1 MNKSFNHLR
10 RLWSRLRK
18 SGSSRTWLLFLPG
31 RADCHLVHAEQR
43 GGQLCIRQF
52 VTVPAEELDEATRLP
67 AAAILETHLQRF
79 QISNPKV
86 AVLLPRNCL
95 SFARVPLPRMAAS
108 EVHETAMIQSEALF
122 AESTGEQS
130 IDYVL
135 LPQEDREQSLLLIHG
150 VDRIYLERIKTH
162 LQVSQLQ
169 CSLVAPAAAIGC
181 CTGIHGDDR
190 LSILVVMPDK
200 EKIDIFAQSHGCLL
214 SHQRRRVPAESTEDV
229 RNSVISGEVMRTIS
243 CLSVPGVPQTG
254 PVIRFAANGR
264 DWTAVA
270 KSLQFELGLPA
281 EDTSVLPSQNSGIEH
296 PELEAYLHVIANGVQ
311 FESSGV
317 LKSPLN
323 FLSPR
328 TCLSKKERRRRNLI
342 RGGLVASL
350 LCICLNVWS
359 RRSVG
364 AMEDELS
371 VLKAELEQLQEQVDA
386 DADVFEILDFVK
398 LWKNDRADLQLHFSI
413 LQKCIPET
421 SRCQLSDLQ
430 FHQQPDDP
438 GILIIEISGLADRT
452 ETVVELSQ
460 NILRNGHFR
469 QRPYQI
475 ERTNGS
481 GNLKVNFR
489 IELEPLTPET
499 AEETDEVPD
508 EMAEE
513 ITDEITGEVTNESA
527 HELTGEVND
536 NVTGEAAD
544 KATEEA
550 VDEVTDKAAGK
561 TADEVTDEKS
571 VGDPQDPGGV

>member
-1 MNKSFNHLR
+1 M
-10 RLWSRLRK
+10 
-18 SGSSRTWLLFLPG
+18 
-31 RADCHLVHAEQR
+31 VHAEQR
-43 GGQLCIRQF
+43 GGQLLIRQF

-67 AAAILETHLQRF
+67 IAAILETHLRRF
-79 QISNPKV
+79 QISNPKA

-95 SFARVPLPRMAAS
+95 SFARVPLPRMSAS

-150 VDRIYLERIKTH
+150 VDRNYLERIKTH
-162 LQVSQLQ
+162 LQASQLQ

-181 CTGIHGDDR
+181 RTGIHRDDR

-200 EKIDIFAQSHGCLL
+200 EKIDIFAQSHGYLL
-214 SHQRRRVPAESTEDV
+214 SHQRRRVPVESTEDV

-243 CLSVPGVPQTG
+243 CLSVPGVPLTG

-281 EDTSVLPSQNSGIEH
+281 EDTSVLPSPCSGTEY

-438 GILIIEISGLADRT
+438 GILIVEISGLADRT

-469 QRPYQI
+469 QRPCQI
-475 ERTNGS
+475 ERTTGS
-481 GNLKVNFR
+481 GNMTVNFR

-499 AEETDEVPD
+499 SEETDEFTD

-513 ITDEITGEVTNESA
+513 ITGEIADESA
-527 HELTGEVND
+527 DEVTGEVND
-536 NVTGEAAD
+536 NVTGEAND
-544 KATEEA
+544 KAAE
-550 VDEVTDKAAGK
+550 EVTDKVAGE
-561 TADEVTDEKS
+561 TAEKVTDEKFI
-571 VGDPQDPGGV
+571 GDPHAPGGV

>member
-1 MNKSFNHLR
+1 
-10 RLWSRLRK
+10 
-18 SGSSRTWLLFLPG
+18 LLFLPG

-43 GGQLCIRQF
+43 GGQLFIRQF

-67 AAAILETHLQRF
+67 TAAILETHLQRF
-79 QISNPKV
+79 QISDPKV
-86 AVLLPRNCL
+86 AVLLPRNSL

-150 VDRIYLERIKTH
+150 VDRNYLQRIVTH
-162 LQVSQLQ
+162 LQASQLQ

-214 SHQRRRVPAESTEDV
+214 SHQRRRVPVESTEDV

-243 CLSVPGVPQTG
+243 CLSVPGVPLTG

-264 DWTAVA
+264 DWTAVS

-281 EDTSVLPSQNSGIEH
+281 EDISVLPSQSAGTEH
-296 PELEAYLHVIANGVQ
+296 PELESYLHVIATGVQ
-311 FESSGV
+311 FESSGAI
-317 LKSPLN
+317 KSPLN

-328 TCLSKKERRRRNLI
+328 TCLSRKERRRRNLI

-371 VLKAELEQLQEQVDA
+371 VLTAELEQLQEQVDA
-386 DADVFEILDFVK
+386 DADVFQIIDFVK

-489 IELEPLTPET
+489 IELEPVTPET
-499 AEETDEVPD
+499 SEDTDELMDEVTD

-513 ITDEITGEVTNESA
+513 VTEDVTGKSADEV
-527 HELTGEVND
+527 TGEVND
-536 NVTGEAAD
+536 NVTGEAAEKVSDKVAGETAD
-544 KATEEA
+544 KA
-550 VDEVTDKAAGK
+550 
-561 TADEVTDEKS
+561 TDEKS

>member
-1 MNKSFNHLR
+1 MNKSLNPLR

-43 GGQLCIRQF
+43 GGQLFIRQF

-67 AAAILETHLQRF
+67 TAAILETHLQRF
-79 QISNPKV
+79 QISDPKV
-86 AVLLPRNCL
+86 AVLLPRNSL

-150 VDRIYLERIKTH
+150 VDRNYLQRIVTH
-162 LQVSQLQ
+162 LQASQLQ

-214 SHQRRRVPAESTEDV
+214 SHQRRRVPVESTEDV

-243 CLSVPGVPQTG
+243 CLSVPGVPLTG

-264 DWTAVA
+264 DWTAVS

-281 EDTSVLPSQNSGIEH
+281 EDISVLPSQSAGTEH
-296 PELEAYLHVIANGVQ
+296 PELESYLHVIATGVQ
-311 FESSGV
+311 FESSGAI
-317 LKSPLN
+317 KSPLN

-328 TCLSKKERRRRNLI
+328 TCLSRKERRRRNLI

-371 VLKAELEQLQEQVDA
+371 VLTAELEQLQEQVDA
-386 DADVFEILDFVK
+386 DADVFQIIDFVK

-489 IELEPLTPET
+489 IELEPVTPET
-499 AEETDEVPD
+499 SEDTDELMDEVTD

-513 ITDEITGEVTNESA
+513 VTEDVTGKSADEV
-527 HELTGEVND
+527 TGEVND
-536 NVTGEAAD
+536 NVTGEAAEKVSDKVAGETAD
-544 KATEEA
+544 KA
-550 VDEVTDKAAGK
+550 
-561 TADEVTDEKS
+561 TDEKS

>member
-1 MNKSFNHLR
+1 MNKSLNPLR

-43 GGQLCIRQF
+43 GGQLFIRQF
-52 VTVPAEELDEATRLP
+52 VTVAAEELDEATRLP
-67 AAAILETHLQRF
+67 TAAILETHLQRF

-86 AVLLPRNCL
+86 AVLLPRNSL

-122 AESTGEQS
+122 SESTGQPG

-150 VDRIYLERIKTH
+150 VDRNYLQRIVTH
-162 LQVSQLQ
+162 LQASQLQ

-214 SHQRRRVPAESTEDV
+214 SHQRRRVPVESTEDV

-243 CLSVPGVPQTG
+243 CLSVPGVPLTG

-264 DWTAVA
+264 DWTAVS

-281 EDTSVLPSQNSGIEH
+281 EDISVLPSQSAGTEH
-296 PELEAYLHVIANGVQ
+296 PELESYLHVIATGVQ
-311 FESSGV
+311 FESSGAI
-317 LKSPLN
+317 KSPLN

-328 TCLSKKERRRRNLI
+328 TCLSRKERRRRNLI

-371 VLKAELEQLQEQVDA
+371 VLTAELEQLQEQVDA
-386 DADVFEILDFVK
+386 DADVFQIIDFVK

-489 IELEPLTPET
+489 IELEPVTPET
-499 AEETDEVPD
+499 SEDTDELMDEVTD

-513 ITDEITGEVTNESA
+513 VTEDVTGKSADEV
-527 HELTGEVND
+527 TGEVND
-536 NVTGEAAD
+536 NVTGEAAEKVSDKVAGETAD
-544 KATEEA
+544 KA
-550 VDEVTDKAAGK
+550 
-561 TADEVTDEKS
+561 TDEKS

>member
-1 MNKSFNHLR
+1 MNKSLNPLR

-43 GGQLCIRQF
+43 GGQLFIRQF

-67 AAAILETHLQRF
+67 AASILETHLQRF

-122 AESTGEQS
+122 AESTGEQC

-150 VDRIYLERIKTH
+150 VDRHYLERIKTH
-162 LQVSQLQ
+162 LQASQLQ

-181 CTGIHGDDR
+181 CTGIQGDDR

-214 SHQRRRVPAESTEDV
+214 SHQRRRVPVESTEDV

-243 CLSVPGVPQTG
+243 CLSVPGVPLTG

-281 EDTSVLPSQNSGIEH
+281 EDTSVLPSQCSGTEH

-371 VLKAELEQLQEQVDA
+371 VLTAELEQLQEQVDA
-386 DADVFEILDFVK
+386 DADVFQILDFVK

-499 AEETDEVPD
+499 PEETDEVTD
-508 EMAEE
+508 EMAEGV
-513 ITDEITGEVTNESA
+513 TDDVTNESA
-527 HELTGEVND
+527 DEVTGEVND
-536 NVTGEAAD
+536 NVTGEAAKKTAD
-544 KATEEA
+544 EA
-550 VDEVTDKAAGK
+550 VDVVTDKAAGK
-561 TADEVTDEKS
+561 VAGETADEKS

>member
-1 MNKSFNHLR
+1 
-10 RLWSRLRK
+10 
-18 SGSSRTWLLFLPG
+18 
-31 RADCHLVHAEQR
+31 
-43 GGQLCIRQF
+43 
-52 VTVPAEELDEATRLP
+52 
-67 AAAILETHLQRF
+67 
-79 QISNPKV
+79 
-86 AVLLPRNCL
+86 
-95 SFARVPLPRMAAS
+95 MAAS

-122 AESTGEQS
+122 SESTGQPG

-150 VDRIYLERIKTH
+150 VDRNYLQRIVTH
-162 LQVSQLQ
+162 LQASQLQ

-214 SHQRRRVPAESTEDV
+214 SHQRRRVPVESTEDV

-243 CLSVPGVPQTG
+243 CLSVPGVPLTG

-264 DWTAVA
+264 DWTAVS

-281 EDTSVLPSQNSGIEH
+281 EDISVLPSQSAGTEH
-296 PELEAYLHVIANGVQ
+296 PELESYLHVIATGVQ
-311 FESSGV
+311 FESSGAI
-317 LKSPLN
+317 KSPLN

-328 TCLSKKERRRRNLI
+328 TCLSRKERRRRNLI

-371 VLKAELEQLQEQVDA
+371 VLTAELEQLQEQVDA
-386 DADVFEILDFVK
+386 DADVFQIIDFVK

-489 IELEPLTPET
+489 IELEPVTPET
-499 AEETDEVPD
+499 SEDTDELMDEVTD

-513 ITDEITGEVTNESA
+513 VTEDVTGKSADEV
-527 HELTGEVND
+527 TGEVND
-536 NVTGEAAD
+536 NVTGEAAEKVSDKVAGETAD
-544 KATEEA
+544 KA
-550 VDEVTDKAAGK
+550 
-561 TADEVTDEKS
+561 TDEKS

>member
-1 MNKSFNHLR
+1 MNKSLNHLR

-18 SGSSRTWLLFLPG
+18 SGSSKTWLLLLPG
-31 RADCHLVHAEQR
+31 RADCHVVHAELR
-43 GGQLCIRQF
+43 NGQLFTRQF
-52 VTVPAEELDEATRLP
+52 VAVPAEELDEATRLP
-67 AAAILETHLQRF
+67 TAAILETHLQRF
-79 QISNPKV
+79 QISNPRV
-86 AVLLPRNCL
+86 AVLLPRNCV
-95 SFARVPLPRMAAS
+95 SFARVLLPRMAAS
-108 EVHETAMIQSEALF
+108 EVHETAMIQSDALF
-122 AESTGEQS
+122 AESAGQQS

-150 VDRIYLERIKTH
+150 VDRNYLERIKTH
-162 LQVSQLQ
+162 LQASQLQ

-181 CTGIHGDDR
+181 CTGINGDDR
-190 LSILVVMPDK
+190 LSILVVMSDK

-214 SHQRRRVPAESTEDV
+214 SHQRRRVPVESTEDV
-229 RNSVISGEVMRTIS
+229 RNTMISGEVMRTIS
-243 CLSVPGVPQTG
+243 CLSVPGVPLTG

-281 EDTSVLPSQNSGIEH
+281 EDISILPSQSSGTEN
-296 PELEAYLHVIANGVQ
+296 PELEAYLNVITTGVQ

-317 LKSPLN
+317 LKSSLN
-323 FLSPR
+323 FLAPR

-342 RGGLVASL
+342 RGGLVAAL

-359 RRSVG
+359 RRSAG
-364 AMEDELS
+364 AMQDELS

-386 DADVFEILDFVK
+386 DADVFEIIDFVK

-413 LQKCIPET
+413 LQKCIPEA

-438 GILIIEISGLADRT
+438 GVLVIAISGLADRT

-469 QRPYQI
+469 QSPYQI

-489 IELEPLTPET
+489 IKLEPLTPQIS
-499 AEETDEVPD
+499 ADIDEVMDEVTD

-513 ITDEITGEVTNESA
+513 AT
-527 HELTGEVND
+527 
-536 NVTGEAAD
+536 D
-544 KATEEA
+544 KATDKSA
-550 VDEVTDKAAGK
+550 GGVT
-561 TADEVTDEKS
+561 DEVTDEKS
-571 VGDPQDPGGV
+571 VGDSQDPGGV

>member
-1 MNKSFNHLR
+1 MNKSLNPLR

-43 GGQLCIRQF
+43 GGQLFIRQF

-67 AAAILETHLQRF
+67 TAAILETHLQRF
-79 QISNPKV
+79 QISDPKV
-86 AVLLPRNCL
+86 AVLLPRNSL

-122 AESTGEQS
+122 SESTGQPG

-150 VDRIYLERIKTH
+150 VDRNYLQRIVTH
-162 LQVSQLQ
+162 LQASQLQ

-214 SHQRRRVPAESTEDV
+214 SHQRRRVPVESTEDV

-243 CLSVPGVPQTG
+243 CLSVPGVPLTG

-264 DWTAVA
+264 DWTAVS

-281 EDTSVLPSQNSGIEH
+281 EDISVLPSQSAGTEH
-296 PELEAYLHVIANGVQ
+296 PELESYLHVIATGVQ
-311 FESSGV
+311 FESSGAI
-317 LKSPLN
+317 KSPLN

-328 TCLSKKERRRRNLI
+328 TCLSRKERRRRNLI

-371 VLKAELEQLQEQVDA
+371 VLTAELEQLQEQVDA
-386 DADVFEILDFVK
+386 DADVFQIIDFVK

-489 IELEPLTPET
+489 IELEPVTPET
-499 AEETDEVPD
+499 SEDTDELMDEVTD

-513 ITDEITGEVTNESA
+513 VTEDVTGKSADEV
-527 HELTGEVND
+527 TGEVND
-536 NVTGEAAD
+536 NVTGEAAEKVSDKVAGETAD
-544 KATEEA
+544 KA
-550 VDEVTDKAAGK
+550 
-561 TADEVTDEKS
+561 TDEKS

>member
-1 MNKSFNHLR
+1 V
-10 RLWSRLRK
+10 
-18 SGSSRTWLLFLPG
+18 
-31 RADCHLVHAEQR
+31 VHAELR
-43 GGQLCIRQF
+43 NGQLFIRQF
-52 VTVPAEELDEATRLP
+52 VTVPPEELDEATRLP
-67 AAAILETHLQRF
+67 TAAILETHLQRF

-86 AVLLPRNCL
+86 AVLLPRNCV

-108 EVHETAMIQSEALF
+108 EVHETAMIQSDALF
-122 AESTGEQS
+122 AESAGQQS

-135 LPQEDREQSLLLIHG
+135 LPQEDREQALLLIHG
-150 VDRIYLERIKTH
+150 VDRNYLERIKTH
-162 LQVSQLQ
+162 LQASQLQ

-190 LSILVVMPDK
+190 LSILVVMSDK

-214 SHQRRRVPAESTEDV
+214 SHQRRRVPVESTEDV

-243 CLSVPGVPQTG
+243 CLSVPGVPLTG
-254 PVIRFAANGR
+254 PVIRFASNGR
-264 DWTAVA
+264 DWTAVT

-281 EDTSVLPSQNSGIEH
+281 EDILVLPSQSSGTEH
-296 PELEAYLHVIANGVQ
+296 PELEAYLHIITNGVQ
-311 FESSGV
+311 IASSGV

-342 RGGLVASL
+342 RGGLVAAL
-350 LCICLNVWS
+350 VCICLNVWS
-359 RRSVG
+359 RRSAG

-371 VLKAELEQLQEQVDA
+371 VLTAELEQLQEQVEA
-386 DADVFEILDFVK
+386 DAGVFEILDFVK
-398 LWKNDRADLQLHFSI
+398 LWKKDRADLQLHFSI
-413 LQKCIPET
+413 LQECIPES

-438 GILIIEISGLADRT
+438 GILSIEISGLADRT

-489 IELEPLTPET
+489 IELEPVTPET
-499 AEETDEVPD
+499 SEESDEVTD

-513 ITDEITGEVTNESA
+513 VTDEVTGKSA
-527 HELTGEVND
+527 DEGTGEVND
-536 NVTGEAAD
+536 NVAGEAGD
-544 KATEEA
+544 KAAGEV
-550 VDEVTDKAAGK
+550 VDETAGEVVNELTDKAAGE
-561 TADEVTDEKS
+561 TADKVTDEKS

>member
-1 MNKSFNHLR
+1 MNKSFNPLR

-18 SGSSRTWLLFLPG
+18 SGSSRTWLLLLPG
-31 RADCHLVHAEQR
+31 RADCHLVHAEQL

-52 VTVPAEELDEATRLP
+52 VTIPAGELDEATRLP
-67 AAAILETHLQRF
+67 TAAILETHLQRF

-95 SFARVPLPRMAAS
+95 SFARVPLPRMGAS

-122 AESTGEQS
+122 AESAGQQS

-150 VDRIYLERIKTH
+150 VDRNYLKSVVTH
-162 LQVSQLQ
+162 LQASRLQ
-169 CSLVAPAAAIGC
+169 CSLIAPAAAIGC
-181 CTGIHGDDR
+181 RAGVHGDDR
-190 LSILVVMPDK
+190 LSILVVMSDK
-200 EKIDIFAQSHGCLL
+200 EKVDVFAQSHGCLL
-214 SHQRRRVPAESTEDV
+214 SHQRRRVPVESTEDI
-229 RNSVISGEVMRTIS
+229 RNSVISGEVIRTIS
-243 CLSVPGVPQTG
+243 CLSVPGVPLTG

-270 KSLQFELGLPA
+270 KSLQLELGLPA
-281 EDTSVLPSQNSGIEH
+281 EDVSVLPSQSSGAEH
-296 PELEAYLHVIANGVQ
+296 PELEAYLHVITDGVQ
-311 FESSGV
+311 FESSGA

-323 FLSPR
+323 FLAPR

-371 VLKAELEQLQEQVDA
+371 VLRAELEQLQEQLDA
-386 DADVFEILDFVK
+386 DANVFEILDFVK

-430 FHQQPDDP
+430 FHQRPDDP

-489 IELEPLTPET
+489 IELEPVTPET
-499 AEETDEVPD
+499 SEDIDESTDEVTD

-513 ITDEITGEVTNESA
+513 MAEEMTEEIADEVTDKSA
-527 HELTGEVND
+527 DEVSGEVND
-536 NVTGEAAD
+536 NVTGETAD
-544 KATEEA
+544 KATNERP
-550 VDEVTDKAAGK
+550 
-561 TADEVTDEKS
+561 

>member
-1 MNKSFNHLR
+1 
-10 RLWSRLRK
+10 
-18 SGSSRTWLLFLPG
+18 
-31 RADCHLVHAEQR
+31 
-43 GGQLCIRQF
+43 
-52 VTVPAEELDEATRLP
+52 
-67 AAAILETHLQRF
+67 
-79 QISNPKV
+79 
-86 AVLLPRNCL
+86 
-95 SFARVPLPRMAAS
+95 MAAS

-214 SHQRRRVPAESTEDV
+214 SHQRRRVPVESTEDV

-281 EDTSVLPSQNSGIEH
+281 EDTSVLPSQNSGTEH

-430 FHQQPDDP
+430 FHQQPD
-438 GILIIEISGLADRT
+438 RT

-513 ITDEITGEVTNESA
+513 ITDEATNESA
-527 HELTGEVND
+527 DEVTGEVND
-536 NVTGEAAD
+536 NVTDEAAD

-550 VDEVTDKAAGK
+550 VDEVTDKTAGE
-561 TADEVTDEKS
+561 TADKVTNEKS

>member
-1 MNKSFNHLR
+1 MNKSLNPLR

-43 GGQLCIRQF
+43 GGQLFIRQF

-150 VDRIYLERIKTH
+150 VDRNYLERIKTH
-162 LQVSQLQ
+162 LQASQLQ

-181 CTGIHGDDR
+181 CTGIQGDDR

-214 SHQRRRVPAESTEDV
+214 SHQRRRVPVESTEDV

-281 EDTSVLPSQNSGIEH
+281 EDTSVLPSQCSGTEH

-371 VLKAELEQLQEQVDA
+371 VLTAELEQLQEQVDA
-386 DADVFEILDFVK
+386 DADVFQILDFVK

-499 AEETDEVPD
+499 PEETDEVTD

-513 ITDEITGEVTNESA
+513 VTDDVTNESA
-527 HELTGEVND
+527 DEVTGEVND
-536 NVTGEAAD
+536 NVTGEAAEKTAD
-544 KATEEA
+544 EA
-550 VDEVTDKAAGK
+550 VDVVTDKAAGK
-561 TADEVTDEKS
+561 VAGETADKATDEKS

>member
-1 MNKSFNHLR
+1 
-10 RLWSRLRK
+10 
-18 SGSSRTWLLFLPG
+18 
-31 RADCHLVHAEQR
+31 
-43 GGQLCIRQF
+43 
-52 VTVPAEELDEATRLP
+52 
-67 AAAILETHLQRF
+67 
-79 QISNPKV
+79 
-86 AVLLPRNCL
+86 
-95 SFARVPLPRMAAS
+95 
-108 EVHETAMIQSEALF
+108 
-122 AESTGEQS
+122 
-130 IDYVL
+130 
-135 LPQEDREQSLLLIHG
+135 
-150 VDRIYLERIKTH
+150 
-162 LQVSQLQ
+162 
-169 CSLVAPAAAIGC
+169 
-181 CTGIHGDDR
+181 
-190 LSILVVMPDK
+190 
-200 EKIDIFAQSHGCLL
+200 
-214 SHQRRRVPAESTEDV
+214 
-229 RNSVISGEVMRTIS
+229 
-243 CLSVPGVPQTG
+243 
-254 PVIRFAANGR
+254 
-264 DWTAVA
+264 
-270 KSLQFELGLPA
+270 
-281 EDTSVLPSQNSGIEH
+281 
-296 PELEAYLHVIANGVQ
+296 
-311 FESSGV
+311 
-317 LKSPLN
+317 
-323 FLSPR
+323 
-328 TCLSKKERRRRNLI
+328 
-342 RGGLVASL
+342 
-350 LCICLNVWS
+350 
-359 RRSVG
+359 
-364 AMEDELS
+364 MEDELS

-513 ITDEITGEVTNESA
+513 ITDEATNESA
-527 HELTGEVND
+527 DEVTGEVND

-550 VDEVTDKAAGK
+550 VDEVTDKTAGE
-561 TADEVTDEKS
+561 TADKVTNEKS